1 MVKAARKVSST
12 IPQYTRTFE
21 GYCNA
26 LITGLLNPDEY
37 TMAWLKTVEK
47 QLATGEL
54 TWTPAVTAQ
63 EKARALEAVERVGK
77 AIGFK
82 QAQEE
87 AAAKQSRSLVK

>member
-1 MVKAARKVSST
+1 MVKAARKVSIA

-26 LITGLLNPDEY
+26 LINGLLNPDEY
-37 TMAWLKTVEK
+37 TLAWLKTVEN

-54 TWTPAVTAQ
+54 AWTPATTPQ
-63 EKARALEAVERVGK
+63 EKSRYLEAVERVGR

-87 AAAKQSRSLVK
+87 AAVKQSRSLVK